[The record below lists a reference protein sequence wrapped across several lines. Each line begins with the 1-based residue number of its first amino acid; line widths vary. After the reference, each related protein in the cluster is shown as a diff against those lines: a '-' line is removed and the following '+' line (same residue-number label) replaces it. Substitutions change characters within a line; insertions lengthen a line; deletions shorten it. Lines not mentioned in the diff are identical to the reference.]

1 MTKSTFAPFVW
12 SDPFDLESQLTEDE
26 RMIRD
31 AARAFAQGELLP
43 RVQEAYL
50 EKRPIPASSA

>member
-1 MTKSTFAPFVW
+1 MSKIPFTW
-12 SDPFDLESQLTEDE
+12 SDAFDLESQLTDDE

-43 RVQEAYL
+43 RVEDN
-50 EKRPIPASSA
+50 R